1 MSTSPGV
8 LYYALTHS
16 PEPLNEEYSY
26 ALSWQAATKRLEAA
40 GSIPV
45 KEAEEMAKALSS
57 DDAGIEVG
65 PFLSCSLRQRYLKLI
80 TLFFSPFRSPCR
92 P

>member
-1 MSTSPGV
+1 MCASPGD

-16 PEPLNEEYSY
+16 PEPLTEEYSH
-26 ALSWQAATKRLEAA
+26 ALSWQAATERLEAA

-57 DDAGIEVG
+57 NDAGIEVG
-65 PFLSCSLRQRYLKLI
+65 LFCLLLSPSAPGEAHHFIFLS
-80 TLFFSPFRSPCR
+80 F
-92 P
+92 